1 MTALTERRAADRAQ
15 MARELAAL
23 AKTHGAECE
32 TLTDGSHG
40 IMLCIE
46 LNGLRVRLGLER
58 YSIQPDVHVI
68 PWHTYGP
75 ARLRPE
81 FGDVN
86 PHHFG
91 KATHVAHGWEA
102 LRTEI
107 DRGLR
112 AAADGSAFQT
122 LES

>member
-1 MTALTERRAADRAQ
+1 MTLTERRAADRAQ

-23 AKTHGAECE
+23 ATSHGAECE
-32 TLTDGSHG
+32 VIPDGSHG
-40 IMLCIE
+40 MMVHIE
-46 LNGLRVRLGLER
+46 LNGLRVRLAFER
-58 YSIQPDVHVI
+58 GSIQPDVHVI

-75 ARLRPE
+75 ARLRPS

-102 LRTEI
+102 LRAEI

-112 AAADGSAFQT
+112 AAADGRAFQT
-122 LES
+122 VGC

>member
-1 MTALTERRAADRAQ
+1 MALTERRAADRAQ

-23 AKTHGAECE
+23 ATSHGAECDVIP
-32 TLTDGSHG
+32 DGSHG
-40 IMLCIE
+40 VMVHIE
-46 LNGLRVRLGLER
+46 LNGLRVWIGLER
-58 YSIQPDVHVI
+58 GSIQPDVHVI
-68 PWHTYGP
+68 PWHTYGA
-75 ARLRPE
+75 ARLRPS
-81 FGDVN
+81 FGEVN

-102 LRTEI
+102 LRAEI

-122 LES
+122 VGC